1 MKIFEATTLLSAAK
15 QRATEYKELRSQ
27 MTNLKKALQGMADL
41 SNNDFSGKGADN
53 IKALFQDH
61 AGVTDEWLE
70 LIDMKIAF
78 LTSIEAMIGDAG
90 LSDSYVE
97 ESFLEHELTNALD
110 KSKAIMQEQ
119 RNEMKGILDEIADI
133 LPLDLFSTDNADQKL
148 DDSDTTKR
156 ETIQKIGELDNN
168 LSNEY
173 ALTETNEAFIMAD
186 FQALQDATEKG
197 KNATPLNYNAK
208 AYRESE
214 IHQMQAGLHKQ
225 SSEYLSFKKQQAEE
239 RRIAKEQEELANR
252 PWYEKT
258 WNVVCDFTGEV
269 TGYYDYKRAADG
281 VDPVTGEKLTAGQRV
296 AAGGMAAAGYI
307 PIVGWAGRIFKG
319 GKAIYS
325 TGKAIYKADKALEI
339 YKTPKTFKA
348 LHNSEKGLYGL
359 ASANGFGEAVTG
371 RDMFGNKISD
381 ERQENGF
388 HQALAAISPIGM
400 IGTGK
405 VLKANAGTG
414 KPSNLY
420 RGENFP
426 YAAKRENGIGKSY
439 ISPETGNLI
448 PANKSGMYKGRQVT
462 VMEHILGGYRR
473 GGKSNSPYTSF
484 TVNKKIAKGY
494 GDHTIELDIS
504 SLRKAIRS
512 GELKGVAILNPK
524 QIERLI
530 KNDTR
535 QTDNWKNKALK
546 WTNRDTEYFVKGEI
560 PKEYFKMFSK
570 E

>member
-1 MKIFEATTLLSAAK
+1 MIMKIFEATTLLSAAK

-27 MTNLKKALQGMADL
+27 MTNLKNAFQGMADL
-41 SNNDFSGKGADN
+41 GDGDFSGKGADN

-78 LTSIEAMIGDAG
+78 LTSIEAMIEDAG

-148 DDSDTTKR
+148 DDSDTTRR
-156 ETIQKIGELDNN
+156 EAIQKIGELDNN

-173 ALTETNEAFIMAD
+173 ALTEANEAFIMAD
-186 FQALQDATEKG
+186 FQALQDATGKG

-258 WNVVCDFTGEV
+258 WDVVCDFTGEV

-319 GKAIYS
+319 GKAVYS

-339 YKTPKTFKA
+339 YKTPKTFHA
-348 LHNSEKGLYGL
+348 LESSQKGLYGL
-359 ASANGFGEAVTG
+359 VSANGLSEGITG
-371 RDMFGNKISD
+371 RDMFGNKISK
-381 ERQENGF
+381 EQQHNSINA
-388 HQALAAISPIGM
+388 ALAVFMPFGAKGFSGKTGLKTPTSVENTTIIVSRKGALKEAKRDAGIPRAQHPESINRVEMRTAPHEGSRVIKDKNGKIIWTREYTFTNNKGEKIIIQDHSAGHEKGGQGPHFNVRPIDNTR
-400 IGTGK
+400 TGK
-405 VLKANAGTG
+405 VPGT
-414 KPSNLY
+414 KEHYP
-420 RGENFP
+420 F
-426 YAAKRENGIGKSY
+426 
-439 ISPETGNLI
+439 
-448 PANKSGMYKGRQVT
+448 NK
-462 VMEHILGGYRR
+462 
-473 GGKSNSPYTSF
+473 
-484 TVNKKIAKGY
+484 
-494 GDHTIELDIS
+494 
-504 SLRKAIRS
+504 
-512 GELKGVAILNPK
+512 
-524 QIERLI
+524 
-530 KNDTR
+530 
-535 QTDNWKNKALK
+535 
-546 WTNRDTEYFVKGEI
+546 
-560 PKEYFKMFSK
+560 
-570 E
+570 

>member
-1 MKIFEATTLLSAAK
+1 MRVFEADTLLSAAK
-15 QRATEYKELRSQ
+15 QRATEYKELRRQ

-41 SNNDFSGKGADN
+41 SDNDFSGKGADN

-156 ETIQKIGELDNN
+156 ETIKKIGELDNN

-173 ALTETNEAFIMAD
+173 ALTEANEAFIMAD
-186 FQALQDATEKG
+186 FQALQDATGKG

-281 VDPVTGEKLTAGQRV
+281 VDPVTGEKLTTGQRV
-296 AAGGMAAAGYI
+296 AAGGMAAAGYV

-339 YKTPKTFKA
+339 YKTPKTFQA
-348 LHNSEKGLYGL
+348 LQHSEKGLYGL
-359 ASANGFGEAVTG
+359 ASANGFSEAVTG
-371 RDMFGNKISD
+371 RDMFGNKVSD
-381 ERQENGF
+381 ERQKNGF

-414 KPSNLY
+414 KPTNLY
-420 RGENFP
+420 RGDNDLFSTKAP
-426 YAAKRENGIGKSY
+426 NGVVKSH
-439 ISPETGNLI
+439 IDPNSGNLI
-448 PANKSGMYKGRQVT
+448 PANKNGMYKGRQVT
-462 VMEHILGGYRR
+462 VTEHILGGFR
-473 GGKSNSPYTSF
+473 GAAKSNSPYTSF
-484 TVNKKIAKGY
+484 TINKNVITSY
-494 GDHTIELDIS
+494 GDRSIELNLPA
-504 SLRKAIRS
+504 LRKAIRS
-512 GELKGVAILNPK
+512 GEVKGVAILSPK
-524 QIERLI
+524 QVERLI
-530 KNDTR
+530 KNDKHS
-535 QTDNWKNKALK
+535 DYWKKRALS
-546 WTNRDTEYFVKGEI
+546 WTKRDTEYLVRGEI
-560 PKEYFKMFSK
+560 PSEYFKLQSK

>member
-1 MKIFEATTLLSAAK
+1 MRVFEADTLLSAAK
-15 QRATEYKELRSQ
+15 QRATEYKELRRQ

-41 SNNDFSGKGADN
+41 SDNDFSGKGADN

-78 LTSIEAMIGDAG
+78 LTSIEAMIGDTG

-173 ALTETNEAFIMAD
+173 ALTEANEAFIMAD
-186 FQALQDATEKG
+186 FQALQDATGKG

-281 VDPVTGEKLTAGQRV
+281 VDPVTGEKLTTGQRV
-296 AAGGMAAAGYI
+296 AAGGMAAAGYV

-339 YKTPKTFKA
+339 YKTPKTFQA
-348 LHNSEKGLYGL
+348 LQHSEKGLYGL
-359 ASANGFGEAVTG
+359 ASANGFSEAVTG
-371 RDMFGNKISD
+371 RDMFGNKVSD
-381 ERQENGF
+381 ERQKNGF

-414 KPSNLY
+414 KPTNLY
-420 RGENFP
+420 RGDNDLFSTKAP
-426 YAAKRENGIGKSY
+426 NGVVKSH
-439 ISPETGNLI
+439 IDPNSGNLI
-448 PANKSGMYKGRQVT
+448 PANKNGMYKGRQVT
-462 VMEHILGGYRR
+462 VTEHILGGFR
-473 GGKSNSPYTSF
+473 GAAKSNSPYTSF
-484 TVNKKIAKGY
+484 TINKNVITSY
-494 GDHTIELDIS
+494 GDRSIELNLPA
-504 SLRKAIRS
+504 LRKAIRS
-512 GELKGVAILNPK
+512 GEVKGVAILSPK
-524 QIERLI
+524 QVERLI
-530 KNDTR
+530 RNDKHS
-535 QTDNWKNKALK
+535 DYWKKRALS
-546 WTNRDTEYFVKGEI
+546 WTKRDTEYLVRGEI
-560 PKEYFKMFSK
+560 PSEYFKLQSK

>member
-1 MKIFEATTLLSAAK
+1 MRSKAWQTWAT
-15 QRATEYKELRSQ
+15 
-27 MTNLKKALQGMADL
+27 
-41 SNNDFSGKGADN
+41 DFSGKGADN
-53 IKALFQDH
+53 IKALFQDY

-78 LTSIEAMIGDAG
+78 LTSIEAMIEDAG

-133 LPLDLFSTDNADQKL
+133 LPLDLFSTDNVDQKL

-156 ETIQKIGELDNN
+156 DTIHKIGELDNN

-173 ALTETNEAFIMAD
+173 GLSEANEAFIMAD
-186 FQALQDATEKG
+186 FQALQDATGKG

-258 WNVVCDFTGEV
+258 WDVVCNFTGEV

-339 YKTPKTFKA
+339 YKTPKTFQA
-348 LHNSEKGLYGL
+348 LQHSEKGLYGL
-359 ASANGFGEAVTG
+359 ASANGFSEAVTG
-371 RDMFGNKISD
+371 RDMFGNKVSD
-381 ERQENGF
+381 ERQKNGF
-388 HQALAAISPIGM
+388 HQALAAISPVGM

-414 KPSNLY
+414 KPTNLY
-420 RGENFP
+420 RGDNDLFSTKAP
-426 YAAKRENGIGKSY
+426 NGVVKSH
-439 ISPETGNLI
+439 IDPNSGNLI
-448 PANKSGMYKGRQVT
+448 PANKNGMYKGRQVT
-462 VMEHILGGYRR
+462 VTEHILGGFR
-473 GGKSNSPYTSF
+473 GAAKSNSPYTSF
-484 TVNKKIAKGY
+484 TINKNVITSY
-494 GDHTIELDIS
+494 GDRSIELNLPA
-504 SLRKAIRS
+504 LRKAIRS
-512 GELKGVAILNPK
+512 GEVKGVAILSPK
-524 QIERLI
+524 QVERLI
-530 KNDTR
+530 KNDKHS
-535 QTDNWKNKALK
+535 DYWKKRALS
-546 WTNRDTEYFVKGEI
+546 WTKRDTEYLVRGEI
-560 PKEYFKMFSK
+560 PSEYFKLQSK

>member
-15 QRATEYKELRSQ
+15 QRANEYKELRSQ
-27 MTNLKKALQGMADL
+27 MTNLKKAFQGMADL
-41 SNNDFSGKGADN
+41 GDSDFSGKGADN

-97 ESFLEHELTNALD
+97 ESFLEHELANALD

-133 LPLDLFSTDNADQKL
+133 LPLDLFSTDNADKKL
-148 DDSDTTKR
+148 DDSDTTRR

-173 ALTETNEAFIMAD
+173 ALTEANEAFIMAD
-186 FQALQDATEKG
+186 FQALQDATGKG

-239 RRIAKEQEELANR
+239 RRIAKEQEEVANR

-339 YKTPKTFKA
+339 YKTPKAFQT
-348 LHNSEKGLYGL
+348 LQHSEKGLYGL
-359 ASANGFGEAVTG
+359 ASANGFSEAVTG

-381 ERQENGF
+381 ERRENGF

-400 IGTGK
+400 IGAGK

-414 KPSNLY
+414 KPTNLY
-420 RGENFP
+420 RGDNDLFSTKAP
-426 YAAKRENGIGKSY
+426 NGVVKSH
-439 ISPETGNLI
+439 IDPHTGNLI
-448 PANKSGMYKGRQVT
+448 PANKNGMYKGRQVT
-462 VMEHILGGYRR
+462 VTEHILGGFR
-473 GGKSNSPYTSF
+473 GAAKSNSPYTSF
-484 TVNKKIAKGY
+484 TINKNIITSY
-494 GDHTIELDIS
+494 GDRSIELNLPA
-504 SLRKAIRS
+504 LRKAIRS
-512 GELKGVAILNPK
+512 GEVKGVAILSPK
-524 QIERLI
+524 QVERLI
-530 KNDTR
+530 KNDKHS
-535 QTDNWKNKALK
+535 DYWKKRALS
-546 WTNRDTEYFVKGEI
+546 WTKRDTEYLVRGEI
-560 PKEYFKMFSK
+560 PSEYFKLQSK

>member
-1 MKIFEATTLLSAAK
+1 MIMKIFEATTLLSAAK

-27 MTNLKKALQGMADL
+27 MTNLKNAFQGMADL
-41 SNNDFSGKGADN
+41 GDSDFSGKGADN

-78 LTSIEAMIGDAG
+78 LTSIEAMIEDAG

-156 ETIQKIGELDNN
+156 DTIHKIGELDNN

-173 ALTETNEAFIMAD
+173 GLSEANEAFIMAD
-186 FQALQDATEKG
+186 FQALQDATGKG

-225 SSEYLSFKKQQAEE
+225 SSEYLSFKKQQSEE

-258 WNVVCDFTGEV
+258 WDVVCNFTGEV

-307 PIVGWAGRIFKG
+307 PIVGWAGPH
-319 GKAIYS
+319 
-325 TGKAIYKADKALEI
+325 L
-339 YKTPKTFKA
+339 
-348 LHNSEKGLYGL
+348 
-359 ASANGFGEAVTG
+359 
-371 RDMFGNKISD
+371 
-381 ERQENGF
+381 
-388 HQALAAISPIGM
+388 
-400 IGTGK
+400 
-405 VLKANAGTG
+405 
-414 KPSNLY
+414 
-420 RGENFP
+420 
-426 YAAKRENGIGKSY
+426 
-439 ISPETGNLI
+439 
-448 PANKSGMYKGRQVT
+448 
-462 VMEHILGGYRR
+462 
-473 GGKSNSPYTSF
+473 
-484 TVNKKIAKGY
+484 
-494 GDHTIELDIS
+494 
-504 SLRKAIRS
+504 
-512 GELKGVAILNPK
+512 
-524 QIERLI
+524 
-530 KNDTR
+530 
-535 QTDNWKNKALK
+535 
-546 WTNRDTEYFVKGEI
+546 
-560 PKEYFKMFSK
+560 
-570 E
+570 

>member
-15 QRATEYKELRSQ
+15 QRANEYKELRNQ
-27 MTNLKKALQGMADL
+27 MTNLKNAFLGMADL
-41 SNNDFSGKGADN
+41 GDSDFSGKGADN

-78 LTSIEAMIGDAG
+78 LTSIEAMIEDAG

-97 ESFLEHELTNALD
+97 ESFLEHELTHALD

-133 LPLDLFSTDNADQKL
+133 LPLDLFSTDNVDQKL

-156 ETIQKIGELDNN
+156 DTIHKIGELDNN

-173 ALTETNEAFIMAD
+173 GLSEANEAFIMAD
-186 FQALQDATEKG
+186 FQALQDATGKG

-239 RRIAKEQEELANR
+239 RRIAKEQEELSNR

-258 WNVVCDFTGEV
+258 WDVVCNFTGEV

-348 LHNSEKGLYGL
+348 LQNSDKGLYGL
-359 ASANGFGEAVTG
+359 ASANGFSEAITG

-381 ERQENGF
+381 EERNNSI
-388 HQALAAISPIGM
+388 HTALAAFVPFGVRGVSGKLNVKANGTTENFVIFNKTHKDSMPKPK
-400 IGTGK
+400 GTGPSGGRLQSHHGLQQQWAK
-405 VLKANAGTG
+405 ENLKKYGYDANKAPTITIETGKGFPHTEISKRQNMRRNERVAQGKGKWESTLQEELNHTVEDLKAAGFSH
-414 KPSNLY
+414 K
-420 RGENFP
+420 
-426 YAAKRENGIGKSY
+426 
-439 ISPETGNLI
+439 
-448 PANKSGMYKGRQVT
+448 
-462 VMEHILGGYRR
+462 
-473 GGKSNSPYTSF
+473 
-484 TVNKKIAKGY
+484 
-494 GDHTIELDIS
+494 TIENVLEQQYKMLEKLGVKFERID
-504 SLRKAIRS
+504 
-512 GELKGVAILNPK
+512 LK
-524 QIERLI
+524 
-530 KNDTR
+530 
-535 QTDNWKNKALK
+535 
-546 WTNRDTEYFVKGEI
+546 
-560 PKEYFKMFSK
+560 
-570 E
+570 

>member
-15 QRATEYKELRSQ
+15 QRANEYKELRSQ
-27 MTNLKKALQGMADL
+27 MTNLKNAFQGMADL
-41 SNNDFSGKGADN
+41 GDNDFSGKGADN
-53 IKALFQDH
+53 IKDLFQDH
-61 AGVTDEWLE
+61 AGVADEWLE

-119 RNEMKGILDEIADI
+119 HNEMKGILDEIADI

-148 DDSDTTKR
+148 DDSDTTRR
-156 ETIQKIGELDNN
+156 ETIKKIGELDNN

-173 ALTETNEAFIMAD
+173 ALTEANEAFIMAD
-186 FQALQDATEKG
+186 FQALQDATGKG
-197 KNATPLNYNAK
+197 KSATPLNYNAK

-239 RRIAKEQEELANR
+239 RRIAKEQEEFANR

-296 AAGGMAAAGYI
+296 AAGGMAAAGYV

-339 YKTPKTFKA
+339 YKTPKTFQA
-348 LHNSEKGLYGL
+348 LQHSEKGLYGL
-359 ASANGFGEAVTG
+359 ASANGFSEVVTG
-371 RDMFGNKISD
+371 RDMFGNKVSD
-381 ERQENGF
+381 ERRENEF

-414 KPSNLY
+414 KPTNLY
-420 RGENFP
+420 RGDNDLFSTKAP
-426 YAAKRENGIGKSY
+426 NGVVKSH
-439 ISPETGNLI
+439 IDPNSGNLI
-448 PANKSGMYKGRQVT
+448 PANKNGMYKGRQVT
-462 VMEHILGGYRR
+462 VTEHILGGFR
-473 GGKSNSPYTSF
+473 GAAKSNSPYTSF
-484 TVNKKIAKGY
+484 TINKNIITSY
-494 GDHTIELDIS
+494 GDRSIELNLPA
-504 SLRKAIRS
+504 LRKAIRS
-512 GELKGVAILNPK
+512 GEVKGVAILSPK
-524 QIERLI
+524 QVERLI
-530 KNDTR
+530 KNDKHS
-535 QTDNWKNKALK
+535 DYWKKRALS
-546 WTNRDTEYFVKGEI
+546 WTKRDTEYLVRGEI
-560 PKEYFKMFSK
+560 PSEYFKLKSK